1 MILKNLNTLKT
12 NLVILVIM
20 TPLMLLTINGVHA
33 QCSANSYTEPGVGT
47 LTPNCSWA
55 GATVGPGTYTRF
67 NVVNG
72 ATYTWE
78 TCGYASWDT
87 RLILTN
93 SSNSIITGNDDACGL
108 QSRITWTS
116 NFTGQARIHLYRY
129 NCQRYG
135 SAGSAT
141 IRYRVADSSTHT
153 WTGVINDRWSNRRNW
168 QPPCLPTL
176 SDNVSIPNTT
186 RKPRLI
192 NSETGNARTVTMS
205 TSSGAR
211 LNLQNTSRLNVAQ

>member
-1 MILKNLNTLKT
+1 MIRKLIA
-12 NLVILVIM
+12 ILVAI
-20 TPLMLLTINGVHA
+20 PLLCLLNINNTSA
-33 QCSANSYTEPGVGT
+33 QCTPNAYTEPGVGT

-55 GATVGPGTYTRF
+55 GATAGPGTYTRF

-72 ATYTWE
+72 GVYTWE

-93 SSNSIITGNDDACGL
+93 SSNSIITGNDDACSL

-129 NCQRYG
+129 NCRRYG
-135 SAGSAT
+135 TAGSAT
-141 IRYRVADSSTHT
+141 IRYRVTDSSSHT
-153 WTGVINDRWSNRRNW
+153 WTGVINDRWTNRRNW
-168 QPPCLPTL
+168 LPPCLPTS
-176 SDNVSIPNTT
+176 SDNVTIPNTS

-192 NSETGNARTVTMS
+192 NSENGYANTVTMS
-205 TSSGAR
+205 SSSGAR
-211 LNLQNTSRLNVAQ
+211 LNLQNSSRLTVTQ